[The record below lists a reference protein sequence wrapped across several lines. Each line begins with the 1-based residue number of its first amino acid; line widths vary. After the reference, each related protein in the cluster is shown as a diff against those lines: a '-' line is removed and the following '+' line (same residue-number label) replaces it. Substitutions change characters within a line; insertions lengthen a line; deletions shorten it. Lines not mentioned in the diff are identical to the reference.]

1 MNPSD
6 RLVSVTEAQC
16 SNTRSSIQGCSGGF
30 SSPNE
35 NKWSVLH
42 LGLSNESQQP
52 SSSRRAEPQ
61 KMNWL
66 KQGALNS
73 PRTVTDIPLYILD
86 TVSHEELKQSTRY
99 FFNVIT
105 LYGSRRQ
112 GQDVLCYFSCLKLFW
127 TVQLFTQAVK
137 LISSLVLKYK
147 NQNYLTRGLRLSDPT
162 ADEQRSMKIIKNN
175 HRRRLNEDMRWM
187 CSSAPAVH
195 DDKR

>member
-1 MNPSD
+1 MLIKVYFLMNPSD

-61 KMNWL
+61 KINWL
-66 KQGALNS
+66 KHGALNS

-99 FFNVIT
+99 FFNVRQDFHSLWFQT
-105 LYGSRRQ
+105 SRPRRSLLLFMFEI
-112 GQDVLCYFSCLKLFW
+112 VLNCSTFHSSC
-127 TVQLFTQAVK
+127 
-137 LISSLVLKYK
+137 
-147 NQNYLTRGLRLSDPT
+147 
-162 ADEQRSMKIIKNN
+162 
-175 HRRRLNEDMRWM
+175 
-187 CSSAPAVH
+187 
-195 DDKR
+195 